1 MLKIYLDI
9 CSYSRPFDDQSQM
22 KIRLETEA
30 KLYIQTAVKENKYSL
45 IWSYMLD
52 FENSVNPYEDS
63 KTAISPWKDIAHEYC
78 ASSDEILSLGK
89 AIMKFGV
96 KEKDSLH
103 LACAIESGC
112 DYFITTDRKLLN
124 KHLADIKIINPINF
138 ILETEDIPNET
149 NEN

>member
-1 MLKIYLDI
+1 MLKIYLDN
-9 CSYSRPFDDQSQM
+9 CCYNRPFDDQSQM

-30 KLYIQTAVKENKYSL
+30 KLYIQAAIKENKYLL

-63 KTAISPWKDIAHEYC
+63 KNAISPWKYIAHEYC
-78 ASSDEILSLGK
+78 PSSDEILSLGRD
-89 AIMKFGV
+89 IMKFGI

-103 LACAIESGC
+103 IACALTSVC

-124 KHLADIKIINPINF
+124 KPITKIKVMNPIDF
-138 ILETEDIPNET
+138 ILETEDIS
-149 NEN
+149 NENR